1 MEIDSQQATDYLKQL
16 LDTQTELATQQAEAN
31 RLKSEELAINRIEA
45 ENRSRELD
53 IQEQGLAIERERL
66 NRAEARLQEVI
77 QRYSIASEKLI
88 TTDDAFGETV
98 QRNMS
103 ASREI
108 VGALVDVEKAIYAL
122 LTKNVDDLQQGKATM
137 PGSLRKL
144 RTQELLLKHQET
156 LHNLQLQAAGH
167 GGLDVPVRLLN
178 EIEQTLEKIETLEQQ
193 LADN

>member
-16 LDTQTELATQQAEAN
+16 LDTQTELALQQAEAN
-31 RLKSEELAINRIEA
+31 RLKIEELAIERTKA
-45 ENRSRELD
+45 ENHSRELD
-53 IQEQGLAIERERL
+53 LREQGLAIERERL
-66 NRAEARLQEVI
+66 NRAEARLQEVV

-108 VGALVDVEKAIYAL
+108 VGALIDVEKALYAL
-122 LTKNVDDLQQGKATM
+122 LTKNIDDLQQSKAVM

-144 RTQELLLKHQET
+144 RTQELLLQHQET

-167 GGLDVPVRLLN
+167 GQLDVPVRLTN
-178 EIEQTLEKIETLEQQ
+178 EIEKTLSKIETLEQQ